1 MCCRAD
7 RMSADGG
14 RSAPPTRIAMK
25 PHAEQGITSQP
36 FNGIYRFRKLSP
48 RLGFPNTEDFQI
60 INNIQGEPI
69 AVAALREF
77 PRLSRICRV
86 SGHLLPYRC
95 RHTRQMAPGIHV
107 YDPRFCGL
115 LNHAC
120 DPNAFLDMSELWLWA
135 LKDIRKGDRLTL
147 DFATTEDRLQR
158 QFACRCGCPCCRGWI
173 TGYDESPNAD
183 GQLFFQNWRR

>member
-14 RSAPPTRIAMK
+14 RSAPPTRIVMK
-25 PHAEQGITSQP
+25 PHAEQGITSPP
-36 FNGIYRFRKLSP
+36 FNGIYPFMELPP
-48 RLGFPNTEDFQI
+48 RLGFPTTEDFQI
-60 INNIQGEPI
+60 INNAQGEPI
-69 AVAALREF
+69 AIAALREF
-77 PRLSRICRV
+77 PRLSRICRI

-95 RHTRQMAPGIHV
+95 RRTRQMAPGIHV

-135 LKDIRKGDRLTL
+135 LKDIRKGDRLTM
-147 DFATTEDRLQR
+147 DFAATEDRLQR